1 MQVYKFRDKT
11 DGNFAFVVAKS
22 FEDAKAFMQTLT
34 SLEFEFLESRPI
46 EQIKSPFILVN
57 NILPF

>member
-11 DGNFAFVVAKS
+11 DGNFAFVVANS
-22 FEDAKAFMQTLT
+22 FEDAKAFMKTLT
-34 SLEFEFLESRPI
+34 SLEFEFWESRPI
-46 EQIKSPFILVN
+46 EQIKTPFTIYN

>member
-11 DGNFAFVVAKS
+11 DGHFAFVVAKS

-34 SLEFEFLESRPI
+34 SLEFAFLESRPI
-46 EQIKSPFILVN
+46 EQIKTPFTIYN